1 MMYIVTVLSDKK
13 GKINMK
19 DKRLS
24 RKERNKNKKHE
35 SEFKE
40 QIIITLINSIATV
53 LGTKILEII
62 FGRWLK

>member
-1 MMYIVTVLSDKK
+1 MYIVNVLSDKK

-35 SEFKE
+35 NEFRE

>member
-1 MMYIVTVLSDKK
+1 
-13 GKINMK
+13 MK

-40 QIIITLINSIATV
+40 QIIITLINSIAAV